1 MQKKHPRI
9 AKLDEIKQLNKHD
22 QLHFLFEN
30 NEINSIK
37 ILGESSISYKNE
49 YKTRPVNNWSALENT
64 WNQRVNKIRDIPHIS
79 TLGYLNNALLT
90 SKNYAMSTL
99 LCKP

>member
-1 MQKKHPRI
+1 MQKKHPGI
-9 AKLDEIKQLNKHD
+9 AKLDEIKQLTKHD

-64 WNQRVNKIRDIPHIS
+64 WNQRVNKILLPWYS
-79 TLGYLNNALLT
+79 THFNFRLPKQCSIDEQKLRHVNII
-90 SKNYAMSTL
+90 M
-99 LCKP
+99 